1 MSRYACTNI
10 NFRRKATPVKN
21 TENVEGAERKEDRN
35 AAVMSYATLSDRN
48 GYNSHAHFPPNIYEN
63 MHDENM
69 YDAPYEET
77 GRDSGTYEPEPVG
90 RPNGNMV
97 TINGVAVR

>member
-1 MSRYACTNI
+1 MATEHLLLI
-10 NFRRKATPVKN
+10 FLILRRKATPVKN
-21 TENVEGAERKEDRN
+21 TENVASAERKEDRN

-48 GYNSHAHFPPNIYEN
+48 GYGHHFPPNIYEN
-63 MHDENM
+63 IHGENM

-77 GRDSGTYEPEPVG
+77 GRDSGTYEPEPIG

>member
-1 MSRYACTNI
+1 MFNC
-10 NFRRKATPVKN
+10 RRKETPVKN
-21 TENVEGAERKEDRN
+21 TENIEGAERKEDRN
-35 AAVMSYATLSDRN
+35 AAVMSYSTLSDRN
-48 GYNSHAHFPPNIYEN
+48 GYNHSHLTPNLYEN

-69 YDAPYEET
+69 YDAPYSISS
-77 GRDSGTYEPEPVG
+77 RDSGTYEPEPVG

>member
-1 MSRYACTNI
+1 MIIIGIIYLKL
-10 NFRRKATPVKN
+10 RKATPVKN
-21 TENVEGAERKEDRN
+21 TENVESAERKEDRN

-48 GYNSHAHFPPNIYEN
+48 GYSHSGIPRS
-63 MHDENM
+63 M
-69 YDAPYEET
+69 YGNTNGESLYDSPYEET

-90 RPNGNMV
+90 RNGNVV

>member
-1 MSRYACTNI
+1 M
-10 NFRRKATPVKN
+10 KN

-48 GYNSHAHFPPNIYEN
+48 GYAHTHLPPNIYEN
-63 MHDENM
+63 IHDENM

-77 GRDSGTYEPEPVG
+77 SRDSGTYEPEPIG
-90 RPNGNMV
+90 RSNGSVV
-97 TINGVAVR
+97 TINGVSVRWGNLLSRELNQNNET

>member
-1 MSRYACTNI
+1 M
-10 NFRRKATPVKN
+10 KN

-48 GYNSHAHFPPNIYEN
+48 GYAHTHLPPNLYEN
-63 MHDENM
+63 IHDDVM
-69 YDAPYEET
+69 YDSTYDESS
-77 GRDSGTYEPEPVG
+77 RDSGTYEPEPIA
-90 RPNGNMV
+90 RNGNMV

>member
-1 MSRYACTNI
+1 MFQ
-10 NFRRKATPVKN
+10 FRRKPVPVKN

-48 GYNSHAHFPPNIYEN
+48 SYNSTVNNTYEN
-63 MHDENM
+63 IHDENL
-69 YDAPYEET
+69 YDSPYGE
-77 GRDSGTYEPEPVG
+77 GKHYSAYEPEPM
-90 RPNGNMV
+90 RKTTDDAI